1 MYVKEPNILDS
12 THPDSTGGNIAIQDN
27 KTRVANKQGAV
38 CGGTETFRDGTEM
51 SGDPKAQF

>member
-1 MYVKEPNILDS
+1 MYVKEPNVLDS
-12 THPDSTGGNIAIQDN
+12 THLIVPGGNIAIQGN
-27 KTRVANKQGAV
+27 KIRVANKQGAV